1 MNGRARR
8 SARAGMA
15 GLLVSLAVLAA
26 CGPPRRIVTGWIPYW
41 TTDTG
46 QTTVQTARD
55 LVSEVSPFWFRAVS
69 ADSVVSDEPAGE
81 QAAVVQQARAA
92 NVPLIPAV
100 RDGMPA
106 RAMAAVLADP
116 TQRGRHVAALVKL
129 VDANGYAGID
139 LDYEQF
145 AFADGTASWAST
157 RPAWVAFVSE
167 LGAALHSRGKL
178 LTVTTPPIYN
188 GTRAPGS
195 GYWVYDWAAIAN
207 HIDRLRIMA
216 YDFSFSSVGPIAP
229 LNWVNGIVSYAVK
242 VVAPAK
248 IQIGVPAYGRDFVVR
263 VAGTC
268 PNGVA
273 PAKRDV
279 RVVNMPAL
287 VAQKRA
293 TPVRDA
299 ASSEMTFTYVDTF
312 TGPPPPAPPG
322 GPVPPPTVTCQV
334 TRTVWYPDVESMLA
348 RARLVGTYGI
358 SGMAQWAFGM
368 EDPAQWQRLRDY
380 AATLPHPGG
389 TDPVGGIEVVVPGN
403 RQVIVG
409 GWAFDPESDLPIQV
423 AITTAAGRRVVLAN
437 GPRPDIART
446 HNGIGPFHGFGY
458 PVAAPAGRQSVCVE
472 ALGVGAGARAV
483 SLGCRTV
490 TVS

>member
-1 MNGRARR
+1 M
-8 SARAGMA
+8 
-15 GLLVSLAVLAA
+15 
-26 CGPPRRIVTGWIPYW
+26 VTGWVPYW
-41 TTDTG
+41 STDSG
-46 QTTVQTARD
+46 QATVNTARD
-55 LVSEVSPFWFRAVS
+55 LVSEVSPFWFRATGVETI
-69 ADSVVSDEPAGE
+69 VSDEPASE

-92 NVPLIPAV
+92 NLPVVPAV

-106 RAMAAVLADP
+106 RAMAALLADP
-116 TQRGRHVAALVKL
+116 AQRSRHVAALVKL
-129 VDANGYAGID
+129 VESSGYAGID

-157 RPAWVAFVSE
+157 RPAWVAFVTE
-167 LGAALHSRGKL
+167 LGAALHSRAKL

-188 GTRAPGS
+188 GSRAPGS
-195 GYWVYDWAAIAN
+195 GYWVYDWAAIGN

-216 YDFSFSSVGPIAP
+216 YDFSFTAAGPIAP
-229 LNWVNGIVSYAVK
+229 LPWVDGIVAYATR

-263 VAGTC
+263 VTGTC
-268 PNGVA
+268 PAGVA

-279 RVVNMPAL
+279 RVINMPAHIQ
-287 VAQKRA
+287 QKRA
-293 TPVRDA
+293 MPVRHA
-299 ASSEMTFTYVDTF
+299 ASGEMTFTYVDTF
-312 TGPPPPAPPG
+312 TGPPPPTTTSG
-322 GPVPPPTVTCQV
+322 GPAPPPTVTCQV

-348 RARLVGTYGI
+348 KARIVGAYGI
-358 SGMAQWAFGM
+358 SGMAQWALGM
-368 EDPAQWQRLRDY
+368 EDPGQWQRLRDY

-389 TDPVGGIEVVVPGN
+389 TDPVGGIEVVVPGS

-423 AITTAAGRRVVLAN
+423 AITTCAGRRVVLAN
-437 GPRPDIART
+437 GPRADIARAYK
-446 HNGIGPFHGFGY
+446 GMGPFHGFGY
-458 PVAAPAGRQSVCVE
+458 PVAAPRGTQSVCVE
-472 ALGVGAGARAV
+472 ALGVGAGARTV

>member
-1 MNGRARR
+1 M
-8 SARAGMA
+8 
-15 GLLVSLAVLAA
+15 
-26 CGPPRRIVTGWIPYW
+26 VTGWVPYW
-41 TTDTG
+41 STDSG
-46 QTTVQTARD
+46 QATINTARD
-55 LVSEVSPFWFRAVS
+55 LVSEVSPFWFRATGV
-69 ADSVVSDEPAGE
+69 DTIVSDEPASE

-92 NVPLIPAV
+92 NLPVVPAV

-106 RAMAAVLADP
+106 RAMAALLADP
-116 TQRGRHVAALVKL
+116 AQRSRHVAALVKL
-129 VDANGYAGID
+129 VESNGYAGID

-157 RPAWVAFVSE
+157 RPAWVAFVTE
-167 LGAALHSRGKL
+167 LGAALHSRAKL

-188 GTRAPGS
+188 GSRASGS
-195 GYWVYDWAAIAN
+195 GYWVYDWGAIGN

-216 YDFSFSSVGPIAP
+216 YDFSFTAAGPIAP
-229 LNWVNGIVSYAVK
+229 LPWVDGIVAYATR

-263 VAGTC
+263 VTGTC
-268 PNGVA
+268 PAGVA

-279 RVVNMPAL
+279 RVVNMPAHIQ
-287 VAQKRA
+287 QKRA
-293 TPVRDA
+293 MPVRHA
-299 ASSEMTFTYVDTF
+299 ASGEMTFTYVDTF
-312 TGPPPPAPPG
+312 TGPPPPPTTPGAP
-322 GPVPPPTVTCQV
+322 PPPTVTCQV

-348 RARLVGTYGI
+348 KARIVGAYGI
-358 SGMAQWAFGM
+358 SGMAQWALGM
-368 EDPAQWQRLRDY
+368 EDPGQWQRLRDY

-389 TDPVGGIEVVVPGN
+389 TDPVGGIEVVAPGS

-423 AITTAAGRRVVLAN
+423 AITTGAGRRVVLAN

-446 HNGIGPFHGFGY
+446 HNGMGPFHGFGY
-458 PVAAPAGRQSVCVE
+458 PVAAPRGTQSVCVE
-472 ALGVGAGARAV
+472 ALGVGAGARTIP
-483 SLGCRTV
+483 LGCRTV